1 MLAKRSADTTTVDFT
16 RRDAGRFLAA
26 SLLLIAVLG
35 GILGSDIVPPA
46 LNLSVGQRV
55 TLTSAPRAPRPTPAR
70 S

>member
-35 GILGSDIVPPA
+35 GDPGLGYRAARAEPERGPA
-46 LNLSVGQRV
+46 GDV
-55 TLTSAPRAPRPTPAR
+55 
-70 S
+70 